1 MEACIQ
7 SNLDADKFEKKIQE
21 RKVYSFIGIRAQYST
36 PDYKLVDQ
44 GYQCLLTRETIIV
57 EEENEDGIPKYCFD
71 FQCLD
76 KLVPFVGKK
85 SVLIGELFI

>member
-7 SNLDADKFEKKIQE
+7 SNLDVDKFEKKIQE
-21 RKVYSFIGIRAQYST
+21 GKVYSFIGVRAQYS
-36 PDYKLVDQ
+36 PADFKLADQ
-44 GYQCLLTRETIIV
+44 RYQCLLTWDTIIV
-57 EEENEDGIPKYCFD
+57 EEEDEDGIPKYCFD

-76 KLVPFVGKK
+76 KLVPFVGRK